1 MTLDRDAVAR
11 VEDEYQQG
19 NQVGGVTFVRHK
31 DLINGEVHYATDNDN
46 ALYTGLYLAA
56 ASYRYAVD
64 PTNEN
69 IRSILRTLAAIR
81 LMTTVTGT
89 PGVLVR
95 WVFPLEDSYARIGY
109 DSEKSLENAGNS
121 YGDQI
126 RSGQLYEKGGYAF
139 YTKTTRDQI
148 SGILFGLTVANEL
161 VESARPIVKL
171 IIDDL
176 YKRFLDTDWSL
187 EDHTGKSGTS
197 AGKLDAPLKL
207 IVKSL
212 HRSTHGT
219 GSRPKAWFFR
229 WIWLVTIHYNRWI
242 TNTYSF
248 GLNLF
253 DAHSLLLL
261 NKEHK
266 EAKGVSKWHERLWSF
281 VRRDKNPHFAALHL
295 AATGDPIPTEEMAN
309 LERRGEEPY
318 RKFFSWSR
326 PPKDWWSDGNDVRR
340 GPGIDVLL
348 PYWMNEFY
356 RDDL

>member
-1 MTLDRDAVAR
+1 MITRETVAK
-11 VEDEYQQG
+11 VEEEYQQG
-19 NQVGGVTFVRHK
+19 NQVNGVTFVRHK
-31 DLINGEVHYATDNDN
+31 DKINGEIHYATDNDN

-56 ASYRYAVD
+56 ASYRYAVE
-64 PTNEN
+64 PSQEN
-69 IRSILRTLAAIR
+69 VMAVLKALSGIR
-81 LMTTVTGT
+81 LLTTVTGT

-109 DSEKSLENAGNS
+109 DSEKSLEHVGNS
-121 YGDQI
+121 YGDLI
-126 RSGQLYEKGGYAF
+126 RSGQLNERSGYAF

-148 SGILFGLTVANEL
+148 GGVLFGLTAAYEL
-161 VESARPIVKL
+161 VEAARPLVKKTIGEL
-171 IIDDL
+171 HA
-176 YKRFLDTDWSL
+176 RFLETNWSL
-187 EDHTGKSGTS
+187 EDHEGKTGTS
-197 AGKLDAPLKL
+197 AHKLDAPNKL
-207 IVKSL
+207 VVKAL
-212 HRSTHGT
+212 YRRAHGS
-219 GSRPKAWFFR
+219 GDKPKAWFFR
-229 WIWLVTIHYNRWI
+229 FIWLVTIHYNRWI

-253 DAHSLLLL
+253 DAHSLMLL
-261 NKEHK
+261 NKDHK
-266 EAKGVSKWHERLWSF
+266 EAKGARTWHNRLWRF
-281 VRRDKNPHFAALHL
+281 VRKDKNPHFEALHL
-295 AATGDPIPTEEMAN
+295 AATGEPISTEAMAN